1 MSIVVGYL
9 AGDRG
14 EAALKLALAEARL
27 RNTDLVVVHSI
38 KGGANADDEEMI
50 ESDVELA
57 AISKRLENE
66 GVDYQVRNFV
76 RGNDPAKDIVL
87 AAEEHDAAVVVIGLR
102 RRSAAGKFLLGSN
115 AHDILMDA
123 PCPVLT
129 VKAD

>member
-9 AGDRG
+9 SGDRG

-50 ESDVELA
+50 DADVELA
-57 AISKRLENE
+57 AISRRLENE
-66 GVDYQVRNFV
+66 GVEYQVRNFV

-87 AAEEHDAAVVVIGLR
+87 AADEHDAALVVIGLR
-102 RRSAAGKFLLGSN
+102 RRTAAGKFLLGSN

-123 PCPVLT
+123 PCPVLS